1 MKIIEIKDSF
11 IKLESEERFPLTS
24 FLKIEDEFKTYIAQV
39 VKVANFSTYYG
50 IYAKILFNYDGELK
64 KYDGSIPFV
73 ESIVSECTSEVINN
87 SIVHTNPVAVGLFDE
102 LDFPV
107 VMDAENFENN
117 FLICVDDSTL
127 TNAVVNNLSKQ
138 FSNFRKTVVIDM
150 LGIMNGE
157 KFIAGKD
164 FKLPLN
170 TDSLDFIYK
179 DCLDDAT
186 SDSKEMIKDLFAN
199 LSEYS
204 KTVDFVPFD
213 TLKTIVDDMVDKN
226 HVFKLLVLKNKLAKL
241 AQGGYLA
248 KTKIEAENLKNIL
261 KNNFATI
268 DLSRLN
274 AVFQNRYISSIYSE
288 SEKFDEDVQIFII
301 ASNTINKKNIK
312 NVLTNKSIKS
322 VFVTHSRFKYLEE
335 IKSLFDNFIIEPSI
349 VANNIF
355 KEYQNLLGAMKKE
368 TVLTVGLGT
377 NNLPLVLS
385 TKAILNFPVAQ
396 KDKEILGEKTLEEI
410 MNDVKDEDIATES
423 GEIKTEVVDIK
434 SSQENKEA
442 VVLEETSSK
451 IEEKNSEF
459 AKKVAEETKN
469 AVVPENLNIFD
480 EDSEVEFKTKTHGDD
495 VEQAPI
501 EEVSEQIQVSD
512 LENNDSKISDNEMVM
527 DENIVEE
534 PQAESE
540 IIENDIEKAVKEPF
554 INDFDAK
561 NIDENASDKLRE
573 MFVEDE
579 GEQSAVVDESLEP
592 AFIDEEDDIIELPE
606 EAENEEFIEVLN
618 QDSEDVVA
626 LEPKEI
632 VDDVEKSEIG
642 INESF
647 DNFDSIKPEIVEPQ
661 IIEEKSDDF
670 MSDIIEL
677 DASETSDDDILI
689 ELENSN
695 DENINPENVDKE
707 IVQDVDKVFTTM
719 KDDSISVDDLD
730 FIDELNNKTA
740 LVENIDDNI
749 IIDDSVE
756 ELEEYNGEL
765 LEISDSDNHL
775 EENSF
780 KEPEILETKNNP
792 TPIVPVYNAD
802 IPPEDTVVSDNLE
815 QGDTVSHA
823 TYGTGVVEK
832 MTKYGTK
839 TLVLI
844 NFDNV
849 GRKFLDPALTEL
861 KKI

>member
-1 MKIIEIKDSF
+1 M
-11 IKLESEERFPLTS
+11 
-24 FLKIEDEFKTYIAQV
+24 
-39 VKVANFSTYYG
+39 
-50 IYAKILFNYDGELK
+50 
-64 KYDGSIPFV
+64 
-73 ESIVSECTSEVINN
+73 
-87 SIVHTNPVAVGLFDE
+87 
-102 LDFPV
+102 
-107 VMDAENFENN
+107 
-117 FLICVDDSTL
+117 
-127 TNAVVNNLSKQ
+127 
-138 FSNFRKTVVIDM
+138 
-150 LGIMNGE
+150 
-157 KFIAGKD
+157 
-164 FKLPLN
+164 
-170 TDSLDFIYK
+170 
-179 DCLDDAT
+179 
-186 SDSKEMIKDLFAN
+186 
-199 LSEYS
+199 
-204 KTVDFVPFD
+204 
-213 TLKTIVDDMVDKN
+213 
-226 HVFKLLVLKNKLAKL
+226 
-241 AQGGYLA
+241 
-248 KTKIEAENLKNIL
+248 
-261 KNNFATI
+261 
-268 DLSRLN
+268 
-274 AVFQNRYISSIYSE
+274 
-288 SEKFDEDVQIFII
+288 
-301 ASNTINKKNIK
+301 
-312 NVLTNKSIKS
+312 
-322 VFVTHSRFKYLEE
+322 THSRFKYLEE

-459 AKKVAEETKN
+459 AKKVGEETKN
-469 AVVPENLNIFD
+469 TVVPEKLNIFD

-495 VEQAPI
+495 AEQAPI

-512 LENNDSKISDNEMVM
+512 LENGDSNISDNEIVI
-527 DENIVEE
+527 DENIAKE

-540 IIENDIEKAVKEPF
+540 IIENNIEEAVKEPF
-554 INDFDAK
+554 IDDVEK
-561 NIDENASDKLRE
+561 NIDENASDKLQE

-579 GEQSAVVDESLEP
+579 GNQSAVVDESLEP

-632 VDDVEKSEIG
+632 VDDVEESEIG

-677 DASETSDDDILI
+677 DASETNDDDILI

-730 FIDELNNKTA
+730 FIDELNNFSKKT
-740 LVENIDDNI
+740 NC
-749 IIDDSVE
+749 
-756 ELEEYNGEL
+756 
-765 LEISDSDNHL
+765 
-775 EENSF
+775 
-780 KEPEILETKNNP
+780 
-792 TPIVPVYNAD
+792 
-802 IPPEDTVVSDNLE
+802 
-815 QGDTVSHA
+815 
-823 TYGTGVVEK
+823 
-832 MTKYGTK
+832 
-839 TLVLI
+839 
-844 NFDNV
+844 
-849 GRKFLDPALTEL
+849 
-861 KKI
+861 

>member
-1 MKIIEIKDSF
+1 M
-11 IKLESEERFPLTS
+11 
-24 FLKIEDEFKTYIAQV
+24 
-39 VKVANFSTYYG
+39 
-50 IYAKILFNYDGELK
+50 
-64 KYDGSIPFV
+64 
-73 ESIVSECTSEVINN
+73 
-87 SIVHTNPVAVGLFDE
+87 
-102 LDFPV
+102 
-107 VMDAENFENN
+107 
-117 FLICVDDSTL
+117 
-127 TNAVVNNLSKQ
+127 
-138 FSNFRKTVVIDM
+138 
-150 LGIMNGE
+150 
-157 KFIAGKD
+157 
-164 FKLPLN
+164 
-170 TDSLDFIYK
+170 
-179 DCLDDAT
+179 
-186 SDSKEMIKDLFAN
+186 
-199 LSEYS
+199 
-204 KTVDFVPFD
+204 
-213 TLKTIVDDMVDKN
+213 
-226 HVFKLLVLKNKLAKL
+226 
-241 AQGGYLA
+241 
-248 KTKIEAENLKNIL
+248 
-261 KNNFATI
+261 
-268 DLSRLN
+268 
-274 AVFQNRYISSIYSE
+274 
-288 SEKFDEDVQIFII
+288 
-301 ASNTINKKNIK
+301 
-312 NVLTNKSIKS
+312 
-322 VFVTHSRFKYLEE
+322 
-335 IKSLFDNFIIEPSI
+335 
-349 VANNIF
+349 
-355 KEYQNLLGAMKKE
+355 
-368 TVLTVGLGT
+368 
-377 NNLPLVLS
+377 
-385 TKAILNFPVAQ
+385 
-396 KDKEILGEKTLEEI
+396 
-410 MNDVKDEDIATES
+410 
-423 GEIKTEVVDIK
+423 
-434 SSQENKEA
+434 
-442 VVLEETSSK
+442 
-451 IEEKNSEF
+451 
-459 AKKVAEETKN
+459 
-469 AVVPENLNIFD
+469 
-480 EDSEVEFKTKTHGDD
+480 
-495 VEQAPI
+495 
-501 EEVSEQIQVSD
+501 QIQVSD

-540 IIENDIEKAVKEPF
+540 IIENDIEEAVKEPF

-579 GEQSAVVDESLEP
+579 GDQSVVVDESLEP

-632 VDDVEKSEIG
+632 VDDVEESEIG

-647 DNFDSIKPEIVEPQ
+647 DDFDSIKPEIVEPQ

-677 DASETSDDDILI
+677 DASEASDDDILI

-775 EENSF
+775 EEDSF